1 MAYTMMFYNL
11 ENLYDTVEDPK
22 TDDDSFTPVGERRWT
37 IDRYNQKL
45 DNLSEVFT
53 AVSNA
58 HGGFPVVVGVSEVEN
73 MSVMRALAARKRL
86 SGSHFKCI
94 HYESNDARGIDV
106 GVFYRSDKFK
116 LIGSEPVKLVLR
128 SGREYIGR
136 NILAMWGE
144 LDGEMFAVYVCHLLS
159 RRTGVEASAGFRRA
173 GTETARDHAR
183 ELAKLYPGIKVV
195 IMGDMND
202 TPADVSL
209 AELLPARKNIFAVRE
224 GEYFNPFWALMEEGK
239 GTSIHENRWKLYD
252 NIVVSQNM
260 LELPGKHIRGLHLVK
275 TDERHY
281 GEIFSRNFM
290 LQRGHPKRCYNGNHF
305 QSGYSD
311 HLPVLIK
318 LDRK

>member
-11 ENLYDTVEDPK
+11 ENLYDTIEDPK
-22 TDDDSFTPVGERRWT
+22 TDDDCFTPTGEKRWT
-37 IDRYNQKL
+37 VERYNQKL
-45 DNLSEVFT
+45 DNLSEVFS

-58 HGGFPVVVGVSEVEN
+58 YGGFPVILGVSEVEN

-86 SGSHFKCI
+86 SGSHYKCI

-159 RRTGVEASAGFRRA
+159 RRAGVEASAGFRRA

-183 ELAKLYPGIKVV
+183 ELAKTYPGIKVV

-202 TPADVSL
+202 TPADASL
-209 AELLPARKNIFAVRE
+209 AELLPARKNIFAVGE

-239 GTSIHENRWKLYD
+239 GTSIHDNRWKLYD
-252 NIVVSQNM
+252 NIVVSRNM
-260 LELPGKHIRGLHLVK
+260 LQLPGINVKGLHLAK
-275 TDERHY
+275 MDERHY

-290 LQRGHPKRCYNGNHF
+290 LQKGHPKRCYNGNHF

-318 LDRK
+318 LER

>member
-11 ENLYDTVEDPK
+11 ENLYDTIEDP
-22 TDDDSFTPVGERRWT
+22 TVDDNEFTPVGEKRWSLE
-37 IDRYNQKL
+37 RYNQKL

-58 HGGFPVVVGVSEVEN
+58 YGGFPVIVGVSEVEN
-73 MSVMRALAARKRL
+73 INVMRALVARKRL
-86 SGSHFKCI
+86 SGSHYKCL
-94 HYESNDARGIDV
+94 HYDSKDARGIDV
-106 GVFYRSDKFK
+106 GVLYRSDKFK
-116 LIGSEPVKLVLR
+116 LVGSEPVKLVLR

-136 NILAMWGE
+136 NLLAMWGE
-144 LDGEMFAVYVCHLLS
+144 IDGEMFAIYVCHLLS
-159 RRTGVEASAGFRRA
+159 RRAGVEASQGFRRA
-173 GTETARDHAR
+173 GTETARNHAR

-202 TPADVSL
+202 TPADASL
-209 AELLPARKNIFAVRE
+209 AELLPARKSMFNVQP
-224 GEYFNPFWALMEEGK
+224 GEYFNPMWALMDRGL
-239 GTSIHENRWKLYD
+239 GTSIHEGRWKLYD

-260 LELPGKHIRGLHLVK
+260 IETCEGIKGLRLVK
-275 TDERHY
+275 IDNNKY
-281 GEIFSRNFM
+281 YAEIFRRDFM
-290 LQRGHPKRCYNGNHF
+290 MQRGKPKRCYNGNHF